1 MEDDEQEQ
9 RRRKVEAGRAKLA
22 HFRQRKTKGDYTH
35 SKKKTAKRK
44 GPAVDA
50 PVQEESPVAT
60 EDSGFL
66 GGGSVCKTTSCSD
79 TPGGAA
85 AAQLENPDG
94 ASTED
99 LEQLWQKPDGDGL
112 EQPGLLTKECTP
124 EIAELTSQH
133 EDKLGRE
140 RWAMVGLPAEMQQL
154 QTQPV
159 PPLELEAL
167 RLSLSNMH
175 TAQLELTQANLQR
188 EKETALTELRD
199 MLNGRHAQELALLQS
214 RQRLELE
221 LIREQHAQ
229 EQEEVALRC
238 SREIAELKEKL
249 QSEMERN
256 ENIIENLKQDCEAE
270 RESCLESLRKELSAK
285 HQSELESLQSQFKKE
300 LAEQKAELEKIFQA
314 KNQAELSLQTLQ
326 AQHDA
331 AVRRLQEDLQSERC
345 RHTEDLDLRVREK
358 EREKQLELENLQA
371 SYEELKA
378 QSQEEV
384 RRLWSQLESMKTDR
398 QELSDLREQLRAR
411 ASHVE
416 ELEHLQRDF
425 EQRQQREKTEHESE
439 LEQLRLYFEEKL
451 RDAEKNYQEDLT
463 LLQQRLQEVREDSVL
478 ESAEMSSS
486 STALEETSEKERRDH
501 LDQLSF
507 QLEQDEE
514 DLCLHTH
521 LEESPQCQVAVQEEA
536 DLARTQVLA
545 QHVGLL
551 EEPGPELA
559 RLHLRHAQDP
569 AVELETE
576 VTTTVFGLETE
587 HKVKLSL
594 FEMELQEEINFLK
607 IENQNLHEKLQQEIR
622 LKEDLEK
629 VKHNLIEDHQE
640 ELRKAKDQI
649 QLMKQEL
656 KEKEAEWKGASEALR
671 RGAEEKLTC
680 MLLDLREQAEL
691 EKQSIINKFELRE
704 IEMKQLQDQQAAQI
718 LDLEGSLMEQQG
730 RLQQLELGLTG
741 DESLHCGQV
750 PSSGLAPGDQDQ
762 ERAALHLKEDCD
774 LQLMLAQNRFLE
786 QRKEITEKFT
796 TEQDALLRE
805 AQEKHA
811 AELQLLQERHQ
822 QHILSLTVELEAKHQ
837 AKVEELKAVF
847 QREQWDLSEARVAE
861 LQAKHAAE
869 VSALE
874 TRHLSHLDS
883 VESCYLSEIQTL
895 RDEHRRALELLQG
908 DLEEQL
914 QKKDSSHQIILTQ
927 ELEKLQRKHDE
938 ELESAKGSQ
947 RTELSTQHTEH
958 SRALATELRE
968 AHQEEL
974 AAALLNQRRLL
985 EEEKTVA
992 LDKVRAEVL
1001 RLEQQHQAALQEL
1014 GDMHAAE
1021 MQRQRAEQQSE
1032 FEREKKAALH
1042 ETKERHRLECEQARS
1057 LHQKEKES
1065 LSLQLQEKNNQILQL
1080 EDQILS
1086 LSCEIEERRSELET
1100 LQQRRDRENREG
1112 TNLISMLKSDVDL
1125 SHSKR
1130 TALQETLQRLLGLFG
1145 ETVKAAIILKSRIS
1159 ERVGLCLEDENLPKL
1174 RLGGQSPSAAPAL
1187 DETWPGPDVALT
1199 ELDKTLTECTE
1210 VSSMAEI
1217 SSHIRESFF
1226 MSPESTLECEQ
1237 PIRSMY
1243 RSLGLAVD
1251 SLLEMALDS
1260 SKQLEEARQIHARF
1274 EKEFS
1279 CKNEEVAQVVR
1290 KHQELLER
1298 LEEEN
1303 SAKTQ
1308 LTLELHKAEGIIEG
1322 FKEEK
1327 ASLQEALGQKEMS
1340 EQGLVLE
1347 LESLK
1352 QQLHRVTRQ
1361 QEELKEENS
1370 VLWHQ
1375 KEVAA
1380 AEAEE
1385 REAGVPVTIAHEDS
1399 ALRREVEAATTE
1411 RLETKQQCEK
1421 DRVALLAQVKLLE
1434 AELEEQVS
1442 RHRACASQA
1451 EELCA
1456 LRQQMVSL
1464 DKHLRSQ
1471 RQFMDE
1477 QAVEREHEREEFQ
1490 QEIQRLEEQ
1499 LRRAAQLQSRGPRD
1513 SEQAQLDEEVEL
1525 LQEKLREKSD
1535 ELNELV
1541 LKKELSDRQVLIQ
1554 EEEIKHLEET
1564 NADTR
1569 RKVTQLQE
1577 ELEKQRK
1584 AVKELQ
1590 QDKEALQQQQ
1600 MSNLLL
1606 VSTLQSKL
1614 DESKC
1619 PLPAA
1624 DSRPEGP
1631 EVQLEAV
1638 QRALLQRESEVL
1650 ELKEQLEKIKDDLI
1664 SKNEEVLHLN
1674 LKLDLQNS
1682 HAAVSVRGL
1691 QEENASLK
1699 AFLQNKEKEIL
1710 RMSEQLEAQLA
1721 GMGSGALSEV
1731 MYSRSSEVEELKSV
1745 IETLQENQERLQKDK
1760 AEEIEQ
1766 LHEVIEKLQR
1776 ELTFGGPAKHE
1787 LGDSQ
1792 AEDLQSELE
1801 LGLCRL
1807 QAEGAEAQATLQAEL
1822 QAALVAKK
1830 DLSQLLAEQ
1839 EHQHGQALEALQQRL
1854 RVAEEAAARQLA
1866 QLGPSPSLQE
1876 SEVQGSA
1883 SQIQEFEAA
1892 LKAKDAEIAQKD
1904 LEIEAMNRR
1913 QSAHSTELKAILL
1926 AFARLYR
1933 TLEQQPLGATCEP
1946 PELQRLRMQ
1955 CARLSRQLQA
1965 LNQQFLKCQKELDKQ
1980 QAYQDPVLHRVKDSF
1995 QQYTARGDKAS
2006 CDKESEQ
2013 NVSSRQQ
2020 TAASCGQGG
2029 DPQSPVKGDLQSAKA
2044 LVTVNHTGLHKQD
2057 SMMSVLTVCQ
2067 RQLESELF
2075 LVKNEMQLS
2084 AEDHARASGTVKDKA
2099 KLLGDGKLKKVDL
2112 MTQMKELQEKLNRL
2126 VYSMNL
2132 QNIKTEDFNSQQPLA
2147 FSHVLENS
2155 SSCSSTNGE
2164 ETDQSCPVDA
2174 INTSK
2179 MPQDLMDIIGNQD
2192 SLIRNEMPSVPTED
2206 QVDGSL
2212 CLQVSLPGSSR
2223 DLTYTEEAEPLKN
2236 ALNVMDLSSWSSPE
2250 VVRKDSTLE
2259 PLPSLPL
2266 TPSLD
2271 AMSQRSP
2278 DTSLR
2283 GRRSTSLLQAD
2294 QTGLLST
2301 PGGSAA
2307 GKAPCW
2313 AESSLAADRAPSA
2326 DHHVHRMAVEKDVED
2341 FIITSLDSQEKS
2353 RLPPLGLEGK
2363 GNGSENS
2370 NGPGCGDILNPGS
2383 RGLEAPSASPAML
2396 SPVSGSSQQP
2406 LEAMKE
2412 KEVHPKQVKALL
2424 QMVYDESHHIL
2435 ALSEYHGYPSVLS
2448 KGEPGAPIKR
2458 FLRGGQG
2465 LLETVPALRGHM
2477 TSTPQQG
2484 EKFQEP
2490 SDTCL
2495 DWRGEFLQVVQEAFE
2510 KEREMLTMEL
2520 QPQLCD
2526 SGPRAHGALVEKLQ
2540 KVVQEQGDLQEKS
2553 LEHLR
2558 QSDRSS
2564 LLSEIQALRAQL
2576 RLTHLQNQE
2585 KLQQLC
2591 AALTATEARGSQ
2603 QEHQLRRQVELL
2615 AYKVEQEKCIAS
2627 DLQKT
2632 LNEEQEKANNVRKLL
2647 VVEQNTVKA
2656 LKSELCECKQ
2666 DNERLL
2672 KSLDDVQKEV
2682 LQLRSILDSK
2692 EKDLKATLQELEKER
2707 EKEHAL
2713 QSQLEQEQLQHLQKE
2728 GQNSQA
2734 LEELRISLEKQY
2746 AENNQLCVALKHEQ
2760 TAKDNLQKELQIES
2774 SRCEALLAQ
2783 ERSRVSKLHQN
2794 LETVQ
2799 GRSLE
2804 LSEALQHER
2813 VLTEQLSRRAQEACA
2828 HQETQ
2833 AHRALL
2839 RKLKD
2844 ETTRVAELQAALE
2857 KVQQHAV
2864 HAQQQLEAEVQKRC
2878 AELERE
2884 KEVSSRQRST
2894 VQALRTPKPKLSCDQ
2909 DRERE
2914 KPTRLQAELE
2924 QLHSRLAEQGFKDTR
2939 RRVETR
2945 QSRAHTDKWKKW
2957 QRDKEKLREL
2967 ELQRQRHEHK
2977 VKQLQ
2982 RKIRELEAREAARL
2996 SPELEH
3002 LQEQQQ
3008 GLETIRQQLLCTAG
3022 LLTSLVNQTVDRTIN
3037 DWTSSNERAVTS
3049 LLRTLEDLKSKLGT
3063 STFSQKKMTAEVQVQ
3078 LVDMLLKE
3086 NDSLTKA
3093 LGAMTQEKAE
3103 LCRATSRL
3111 EKTLKHHLLKGCPL
3125 GRSDRSAGRRDRTVL
3140 QSSPGLPDPGLP
3152 TPAAREEV
3160 NTSSGKM
3167 EKLYLH
3173 YLRAE
3178 SFRKA
3183 LIYQKKYL
3191 LLLIGGFQDSE
3202 QETLSMIAHLGVFP
3216 SKADKKIATSR
3227 PFTRFRTAVR
3237 VVIAISRLRFLVKKW
3252 QEVDRKG
3259 ALVQGRAPRTGFPG
3273 SRPQVTPP
3281 ETSESPPTRDVSFS
3295 QTRDSVPKASP
3306 RRRERSNP
3314 SPSSRSERSLSAS
3327 QDPEHSL
3334 TEYIHH
3340 LEMIQQRL
3348 GGVPPDSTSKKSC
3361 RQKTKQ

>member
-1 MEDDEQEQ
+1 MDGLKQ
-9 RRRKVEAGRAKLA
+9 LA
-22 HFRQRKTKGDYTH
+22 HFRQRKTKSDYTY

-50 PVQEESPVAT
+50 PIQEESPVAT

-66 GGGSVCKTTSCSD
+66 GEGDVCKTTLCSD
-79 TPGGAA
+79 TPDGAA

-94 ASTED
+94 ARTEA
-99 LEQLWQKPDGDGL
+99 LEQPWQKLDGDGL
-112 EQPGLLTKECTP
+112 EQPGLLTKECGQECTP
-124 EIAELTSQH
+124 EIAELMSQR
-133 EDKLGRE
+133 EDKTGRE
-140 RWAMVGLPAEMQQL
+140 QWAVLGLPAEMQHMQL

-199 MLNGRHAQELALLQS
+199 MLNSRHAQELALLQS
-214 RQRLELE
+214 RQQLELE
-221 LIREQHAQ
+221 LVREQHAR
-229 EQEEVALRC
+229 EQEEVALSC

-256 ENIIENLKQDCEAE
+256 ENIIEKLKQDYEAE
-270 RESCLESLRKELSAK
+270 RDSFLESLRKELSAK
-285 HQSELESLQSQFKKE
+285 HQSELESLHSQFKKE

-314 KNQAELSLQTLQ
+314 KNLAELSLQTLQ

-331 AVRRLQEDLQSERC
+331 VVTRLQEDLQSERC
-345 RHTEDLDLRVREK
+345 RHAEDLDLRVREK
-358 EREKQLELENLQA
+358 ETEKQLELENLQA

-398 QELSDLREQLRAR
+398 QELSDLREKLLAR

-439 LEQLRLYFEEKL
+439 LEQLRLYFEKKL

-486 STALEETSEKERRDH
+486 SAALEETSEKERRDH

-507 QLEQDEE
+507 QLEQYEE
-514 DLCLHTH
+514 DLCLHTQ
-521 LEESPQCQVAVQEEA
+521 LEESPQCQLAVQQEA

-545 QHVGLL
+545 QHMGLL

-559 RLHLRHAQDP
+559 RMHLRGAQDP
-569 AVELETE
+569 AMELETK
-576 VTTTVFGLETE
+576 VATTVFSLETD

-594 FEMELQEEINFLK
+594 FEMELQEEINILK

-629 VKHNLIEDHQE
+629 VKHNLVEDHQE

-649 QLMKQEL
+649 ELMKQEL
-656 KEKEAEWKGASEALR
+656 KEREAEWKGTSEALR
-671 RGAEEKLTC
+671 RGAEEKLTL

-704 IEMKQLQDQQAAQI
+704 MEMKQLQDQQAAQI
-718 LDLEGSLMEQQG
+718 LDLERSLVEQQG

-762 ERAALHLKEDCD
+762 GHAILHLKEDCD
-774 LQLMLAQNRFLE
+774 LQLMLAQSRFLE
-786 QRKEITEKFT
+786 QRKEVTEKLT
-796 TEQDALLRE
+796 AEQDALLRE
-805 AQEKHA
+805 AQEEHA
-811 AELQLLQERHQ
+811 REVQLLQERHQ
-822 QHILSLTVELEAKHQ
+822 QHILSLTTELEAKHQ
-837 AKVEELKAVF
+837 AKVEELKSVF

-869 VSALE
+869 VCALE

-914 QKKDSSHQIILTQ
+914 QKKDSSHQVILTQ
-927 ELEKLQRKHDE
+927 ELEKLQWKHDE
-938 ELESAKGSQ
+938 ELESTKGSW
-947 RTELSTQHTEH
+947 RTELSTQLTER
-958 SRALATELRE
+958 SRAMAAELHE

-1014 GDMHAAE
+1014 GDVHAAE
-1021 MQRQRAEQQSE
+1021 MQRQQAEQQGE
-1032 FEREKKAALH
+1032 FELEKKAALH
-1042 ETKERHRLECEQARS
+1042 ETKERHRLECEQAQS
-1057 LHQKEKES
+1057 LHQKETES
-1065 LSLQLQEKNNQILQL
+1065 LSLQLQEKNKQILQL

-1086 LSCEIEERRSELET
+1086 LGRELEECRSELET
-1100 LQQRRDRENREG
+1100 LQQRRDRENQEG

-1125 SHSKR
+1125 SHSER
-1130 TALQETLQRLLGLFG
+1130 TALQETLRRLLGLFG

-1159 ERVGLCLEDENLPKL
+1159 ERVGLCLEDESLPNA
-1174 RLGGQSPSAAPAL
+1174 RLGSQSPSAVPAL
-1187 DETWPGPDVALT
+1187 DEMWPGPDVALT

-1279 CKNEEVAQVVR
+1279 CKNEEMAQVVR

-1322 FKEEK
+1322 FKVEK

-1340 EQGLVLE
+1340 EQGLVVE

-1385 REAGVPVTIAHEDS
+1385 REA
-1399 ALRREVEAATTE
+1399 ALQREVEAATTE

-1421 DRVALLAQVKLLE
+1421 DRESLLAQVKLLE

-1442 RHRACASQA
+1442 NHRACALQA
-1451 EELCA
+1451 EELSA

-1569 RKVTQLQE
+1569 RKVIQLQE
-1577 ELEKQRK
+1577 ELEKQRR

-1590 QDKEALQQQQ
+1590 QDKEALQEQQ

-1614 DESKC
+1614 DEGKC

-1624 DSRPEGP
+1624 DSRPEGS

-1664 SKNEEVLHLN
+1664 SKNEEILHLN
-1674 LKLDLQNS
+1674 LKLDLQNNRT
-1682 HAAVSVRGL
+1682 AVSVRGL

-1699 AFLQNKEKEIL
+1699 VFLQNKEKEIL

-1721 GMGSGALSEV
+1721 GMGSGAFSEV
-1731 MYSRSSEVEELKSV
+1731 MYSRSSEVEELKSI

-1776 ELTFGGPAKHE
+1776 ELTFGGPTKPE

-1807 QAEGAEAQATLQAEL
+1807 QAEGAEGAEAQATLQAEL
-1822 QAALVAKK
+1822 QAALVAKE

-1854 RVAEEAAARQLA
+1854 RVAEEAAARQLS

-1892 LKAKDAEIAQKD
+1892 LKAKDVEIAQKD

-1913 QSAHSTELKAILL
+1913 QSAHSTELEAILL
-1926 AFARLYR
+1926 AFARLCR
-1933 TLEQQPLGATCEP
+1933 TLEQQPLGATCET
-1946 PELQRLRMQ
+1946 PELQRLRVQ
-1955 CARLSRQLQA
+1955 CVRLSRQLQA
-1965 LNQQFLKCQKELDKQ
+1965 LNQQFLKCQKELDRQ
-1980 QAYQDPVLHRVKDSF
+1980 QAYRDPVLHHVKDSF
-1995 QQYTARGDKAS
+1995 QTCIARGDKAS
-2006 CDKESEQ
+2006 CDEELEQ

-2020 TAASCGQGG
+2020 TEASCGQGG
-2029 DPQSPVKGDLQSAKA
+2029 DPESPVKGDLQFAKA

-2084 AEDHARASGTVKDKA
+2084 AEDHGKASGTIKDKA
-2099 KLLGDGKLKKVDL
+2099 KLLGDCKLQKVDL
-2112 MTQMKELQEKLNRL
+2112 MTQVKQLQEKLNRL

-2132 QNIKTEDFNSQQPLA
+2132 QNIKTEDFNSQEPLA

-2155 SSCSSTNGE
+2155 SSCSSSNVE

-2174 INTSK
+2174 ISISK
-2179 MPQDLMDIIGNQD
+2179 IPQDLIDIVGDRD
-2192 SLIRNEMPSVPTED
+2192 SSIRNEMPNVPTED
-2206 QVDGSL
+2206 KVDGSFY
-2212 CLQVSLPGSSR
+2212 LQVSLPSSSR
-2223 DLTYTEEAEPLKN
+2223 GLTYTEEAEPLKN
-2236 ALNVMDLSSWSSPE
+2236 KLSVMDLSSWSSPE

-2266 TPSLD
+2266 TPCLD

-2278 DTSLR
+2278 DASLR
-2283 GRRSTSLLQAD
+2283 ERRSTSLLQAD
-2294 QTGLLST
+2294 QSELLSP
-2301 PGGSAA
+2301 PGGSVAV
-2307 GKAPCW
+2307 KAPCW
-2313 AESSLAADRAPSA
+2313 AESSLATDRAPSA
-2326 DHHVHRMAVEKDVED
+2326 DHHVHRTAVEKDVED

-2363 GNGSENS
+2363 DNGSENS
-2370 NGPGCGDILNPGS
+2370 NGSGCGEILNPDS
-2383 RGLEAPSASPAML
+2383 RGLEAPRASPAML
-2396 SPVSGSSQQP
+2396 SPASGSSQQP
-2406 LEAMKE
+2406 PEAMKE

-2435 ALSEYHGYPSVLS
+2435 ALSEYHGYPSALS
-2448 KGEPGAPIKR
+2448 RGEPSAPIKC
-2458 FLRGGQG
+2458 FLRGSQG

-2510 KEREMLTMEL
+2510 KEREMLATEL
-2520 QPQLCD
+2520 QPQLCG
-2526 SGPRAHGALVEKLQ
+2526 SGPRAHGALVERLQ

-2591 AALTATEARGSQ
+2591 AALTTAEARGSQ

-2632 LNEEQEKANNVRKLL
+2632 LNEEQEKASNVRKLL
-2647 VVEQNTVKA
+2647 VLEQNTVKA

-2682 LQLRSILDSK
+2682 LQLRFILDSK
-2692 EKDLKATLQELEKER
+2692 EKDLKATLQELENER
-2707 EKEHAL
+2707 EKERAL

-2728 GQNSQA
+2728 GQNSRA

-2760 TAKDNLQKELQIES
+2760 TVKDNLQKELQIES

-2783 ERSRVSKLHQN
+2783 ERSRVSKLHRN

-2833 AHRALL
+2833 THRALL

-2864 HAQQQLEAEVQKRC
+2864 HTQQQLEAEVQKRC

-2884 KEVSSRQRST
+2884 KEVSARQRST
-2894 VQALRTPKPKLSCDQ
+2894 VQALRTPKPMLSCDE

-2914 KPTRLQAELE
+2914 KPTWLQAELE

-2982 RKIRELEAREAARL
+2982 RKIRELEAREVARL

-3008 GLETIRQQLLCTAG
+3008 GLEAIRQQLLCTAG
-3022 LLTSLVNQTVDRTIN
+3022 LLTNLVNQTVDRTIN
-3037 DWTSSNERAVTS
+3037 DWTSSNEKAVTS
-3049 LLRTLEDLKSKLGT
+3049 LLRMLEDLKSKLST
-3063 STFSQKKMTAEVQVQ
+3063 SNFSQKKMAAEVQVQ

-3103 LCRATSRL
+3103 LFRATSRL
-3111 EKTLKHHLLKGCPL
+3111 EKTLKHHLLKGCSL
-3125 GRSDRSAGRRDRTVL
+3125 GRLDRSAGRRDRTAP
-3140 QSSPGLPDPGLP
+3140 QSSTGLPDPALP
-3152 TPAAREEV
+3152 TPASREEA

-3216 SKADKKIATSR
+3216 SKADKKITTSR

-3273 SRPQVTPP
+3273 SRQQLTPPETSESPP
-3281 ETSESPPTRDVSFS
+3281 ETSESPPTRDMSSS

-3314 SPSSRSERSLSAS
+3314 SPNSRSERSLTAS

-3348 GGVPPDSTSKKSC
+3348 GGVPPDSTSRKAC
-3361 RQKTKQ
+3361 CQKPKQ

>member
-112 EQPGLLTKECTP
+112 EQPGLLTKECGQECTP

-968 AHQEEL
+968 AHQ
-974 AAALLNQRRLL
+974 
-985 EEEKTVA
+985 
-992 LDKVRAEVL
+992 
-1001 RLEQQHQAALQEL
+1001 
-1014 GDMHAAE
+1014 
-1021 MQRQRAEQQSE
+1021 SE

-1385 REAGVPVTIAHEDS
+1385 REA

>member
-22 HFRQRKTKGDYTH
+22 HFRQRKTKSDYTY

-50 PVQEESPVAT
+50 PIQEESPVAT

-66 GGGSVCKTTSCSD
+66 GEGDVCKTTLCSD
-79 TPGGAA
+79 TPDGAA

-94 ASTED
+94 ARTEA
-99 LEQLWQKPDGDGL
+99 LEQPWQKLDGDGL
-112 EQPGLLTKECTP
+112 EQPGLLTKECGQECTP
-124 EIAELTSQH
+124 EIAELMSQR
-133 EDKLGRE
+133 EDKTGRE
-140 RWAMVGLPAEMQQL
+140 QWAVLGLPAEMQHMQL

-199 MLNGRHAQELALLQS
+199 MLNSRHAQELALLQS
-214 RQRLELE
+214 RQQLELE
-221 LIREQHAQ
+221 LVREQHAR
-229 EQEEVALRC
+229 EQEEVALSC

-256 ENIIENLKQDCEAE
+256 ENIIEKLKQDYEAE
-270 RESCLESLRKELSAK
+270 RDSFLESLRKELSAK
-285 HQSELESLQSQFKKE
+285 HQSELESLHSQFKKE

-314 KNQAELSLQTLQ
+314 KNLAELSLQTLQ

-331 AVRRLQEDLQSERC
+331 VVTRLQEDLQSERC
-345 RHTEDLDLRVREK
+345 RHAEDLDLRVREK
-358 EREKQLELENLQA
+358 ETEKQLELENLQA

-398 QELSDLREQLRAR
+398 QELSDLREKLLAR

-439 LEQLRLYFEEKL
+439 LEQLRLYFEKKL

-486 STALEETSEKERRDH
+486 SAALEETSEKERRDH

-507 QLEQDEE
+507 QLEQYEE
-514 DLCLHTH
+514 DLCLHTQ
-521 LEESPQCQVAVQEEA
+521 LEESPQCQLAVQQEA

-545 QHVGLL
+545 QHMGLL

-559 RLHLRHAQDP
+559 RMHLRGAQDP
-569 AVELETE
+569 AMELETK
-576 VTTTVFGLETE
+576 VATTVFSLETD

-594 FEMELQEEINFLK
+594 FEMELQEEINILK

-629 VKHNLIEDHQE
+629 VKHNLVEDHQE

-649 QLMKQEL
+649 ELMKQEL
-656 KEKEAEWKGASEALR
+656 KEREAEWKGTSEALR
-671 RGAEEKLTC
+671 RGAEEKLTL

-704 IEMKQLQDQQAAQI
+704 MEMKQLQDQQAAQI
-718 LDLEGSLMEQQG
+718 LDLERSLVEQQG

-762 ERAALHLKEDCD
+762 GHAILHLKEDCD
-774 LQLMLAQNRFLE
+774 LQLMLAQSRFLE
-786 QRKEITEKFT
+786 QRKEVTEKLT
-796 TEQDALLRE
+796 AEQDALLRE
-805 AQEKHA
+805 AQEEHA
-811 AELQLLQERHQ
+811 REVQLLQERHQ
-822 QHILSLTVELEAKHQ
+822 QHILSLTTELEAKHQ
-837 AKVEELKAVF
+837 AKVEELKSVF

-869 VSALE
+869 VCALE

-914 QKKDSSHQIILTQ
+914 QKKDSSHQVILTQ
-927 ELEKLQRKHDE
+927 ELEKLQWKHDE
-938 ELESAKGSQ
+938 ELESTKGSW
-947 RTELSTQHTEH
+947 RTELSTQLTER
-958 SRALATELRE
+958 SRAMAAELHE
-968 AHQEEL
+968 AHQ
-974 AAALLNQRRLL
+974 
-985 EEEKTVA
+985 
-992 LDKVRAEVL
+992 
-1001 RLEQQHQAALQEL
+1001 
-1014 GDMHAAE
+1014 G
-1021 MQRQRAEQQSE
+1021 E
-1032 FEREKKAALH
+1032 FELEKKAALH
-1042 ETKERHRLECEQARS
+1042 ETKERHRLECEQAQS
-1057 LHQKEKES
+1057 LHQKETES
-1065 LSLQLQEKNNQILQL
+1065 LSLQLQEKNKQILQL

-1086 LSCEIEERRSELET
+1086 LGRELEECRSELET
-1100 LQQRRDRENREG
+1100 LQQRRDRENQEG

-1125 SHSKR
+1125 SHSER
-1130 TALQETLQRLLGLFG
+1130 TALQETLRRLLGLFG

-1159 ERVGLCLEDENLPKL
+1159 ERVGLCLEDESLPNA
-1174 RLGGQSPSAAPAL
+1174 RLGSQSPSAVPAL
-1187 DETWPGPDVALT
+1187 DEMWPGPDVALT

-1279 CKNEEVAQVVR
+1279 CKNEEMAQVVR

-1322 FKEEK
+1322 FKVEK

-1340 EQGLVLE
+1340 EQGLVVE

-1385 REAGVPVTIAHEDS
+1385 REA
-1399 ALRREVEAATTE
+1399 ALQREVEAATTE

-1421 DRVALLAQVKLLE
+1421 DRESLLAQVKLLE

-1442 RHRACASQA
+1442 NHRACALQA
-1451 EELCA
+1451 EELSA

-1569 RKVTQLQE
+1569 RKVIQLQE
-1577 ELEKQRK
+1577 ELEKQRR

-1590 QDKEALQQQQ
+1590 QDKEALQEQQ

-1614 DESKC
+1614 DEGKC

-1624 DSRPEGP
+1624 DSRPEGS

-1664 SKNEEVLHLN
+1664 SKNEEILHLN
-1674 LKLDLQNS
+1674 LKLDLQNNRT
-1682 HAAVSVRGL
+1682 AVSVRGL

-1699 AFLQNKEKEIL
+1699 VFLQNKEKEIL

-1721 GMGSGALSEV
+1721 GMGSGAFSEV
-1731 MYSRSSEVEELKSV
+1731 MYSRSSEVEELKSI

-1776 ELTFGGPAKHE
+1776 ELTFGGPTKPE

-1807 QAEGAEAQATLQAEL
+1807 QAEGAEGAEAQATLQAEL
-1822 QAALVAKK
+1822 QAALVAKE

-1854 RVAEEAAARQLA
+1854 RVAEEAAARQLS

-1892 LKAKDAEIAQKD
+1892 LKAKDVEIAQKD

-1913 QSAHSTELKAILL
+1913 QSAHSTELEAILL
-1926 AFARLYR
+1926 AFARLCR
-1933 TLEQQPLGATCEP
+1933 TLEQQPLGATCET
-1946 PELQRLRMQ
+1946 PELQRLRVQ
-1955 CARLSRQLQA
+1955 CVRLSRQLQA
-1965 LNQQFLKCQKELDKQ
+1965 LNQQFLKCQKELDRQ
-1980 QAYQDPVLHRVKDSF
+1980 QAYRDPVLHHVKDSF
-1995 QQYTARGDKAS
+1995 QTCIARGDKAS
-2006 CDKESEQ
+2006 CDEELEQ

-2020 TAASCGQGG
+2020 TEASCGQGG
-2029 DPQSPVKGDLQSAKA
+2029 DPESPVKGDLQFAKA

-2084 AEDHARASGTVKDKA
+2084 AEDHGKASGTIKDKA
-2099 KLLGDGKLKKVDL
+2099 KLLGDCKLQKVDL
-2112 MTQMKELQEKLNRL
+2112 MTQVKQLQEKLNRL

-2132 QNIKTEDFNSQQPLA
+2132 QNIKTEDFNSQEPLA

-2155 SSCSSTNGE
+2155 SSCSSSNVE

-2174 INTSK
+2174 ISISK
-2179 MPQDLMDIIGNQD
+2179 IPQDLIDIVGDRD
-2192 SLIRNEMPSVPTED
+2192 SSIRNEMPNVPTED
-2206 QVDGSL
+2206 KVDGSFY
-2212 CLQVSLPGSSR
+2212 LQVSLPSSSR
-2223 DLTYTEEAEPLKN
+2223 GLTYTEEAEPLKN
-2236 ALNVMDLSSWSSPE
+2236 KLSVMDLSSWSSPE

-2266 TPSLD
+2266 TPCLD

-2278 DTSLR
+2278 DASLR
-2283 GRRSTSLLQAD
+2283 ERRSTSLLQAD
-2294 QTGLLST
+2294 QSELLSP
-2301 PGGSAA
+2301 PGGSVAV
-2307 GKAPCW
+2307 KAPCW
-2313 AESSLAADRAPSA
+2313 AESSLATDRAPSA
-2326 DHHVHRMAVEKDVED
+2326 DHHVHRTAVEKDVED

-2363 GNGSENS
+2363 DNGSENS
-2370 NGPGCGDILNPGS
+2370 NGSGCGEILNPDS
-2383 RGLEAPSASPAML
+2383 RGLEAPRASPAML
-2396 SPVSGSSQQP
+2396 SPASGSSQQP
-2406 LEAMKE
+2406 PEAMKE

-2435 ALSEYHGYPSVLS
+2435 ALSEYHGYPSALS
-2448 KGEPGAPIKR
+2448 RGEPSAPIKC
-2458 FLRGGQG
+2458 FLRGSQG

-2510 KEREMLTMEL
+2510 KEREMLATEL
-2520 QPQLCD
+2520 QPQLCG
-2526 SGPRAHGALVEKLQ
+2526 SGPRAHGALVERLQ

-2591 AALTATEARGSQ
+2591 AALTTAEARGSQ

-2632 LNEEQEKANNVRKLL
+2632 LNEEQEKASNVRKLL
-2647 VVEQNTVKA
+2647 VLEQNTVKA

-2682 LQLRSILDSK
+2682 LQLRFILDSK
-2692 EKDLKATLQELEKER
+2692 EKDLKATLQELENER
-2707 EKEHAL
+2707 EKERAL

-2728 GQNSQA
+2728 GQNSRA

-2760 TAKDNLQKELQIES
+2760 TVKDNLQKELQIES

-2783 ERSRVSKLHQN
+2783 ERSRVSKLHRN

-2833 AHRALL
+2833 THRALL

-2864 HAQQQLEAEVQKRC
+2864 HTQQQLEAEVQKRC

-2884 KEVSSRQRST
+2884 KE
-2894 VQALRTPKPKLSCDQ
+2894 
-2909 DRERE
+2909 
-2914 KPTRLQAELE
+2914 
-2924 QLHSRLAEQGFKDTR
+2924 
-2939 RRVETR
+2939 
-2945 QSRAHTDKWKKW
+2945 
-2957 QRDKEKLREL
+2957 REL

-2982 RKIRELEAREAARL
+2982 RKIRELEAREVARL

-3008 GLETIRQQLLCTAG
+3008 GLEAIRQQLLCTAG
-3022 LLTSLVNQTVDRTIN
+3022 LLTNLVNQTVDRTIN
-3037 DWTSSNERAVTS
+3037 DWTSSNEKAVTS
-3049 LLRTLEDLKSKLGT
+3049 LLRMLEDLKSKLST
-3063 STFSQKKMTAEVQVQ
+3063 SNFSQKKMAAEVQVQ

-3103 LCRATSRL
+3103 LFRATSRL
-3111 EKTLKHHLLKGCPL
+3111 EKTLKHHLLKGCSL
-3125 GRSDRSAGRRDRTVL
+3125 GRLDRSAGRRDRTAP
-3140 QSSPGLPDPGLP
+3140 QSSTGLPDPALP
-3152 TPAAREEV
+3152 TPASREEA

-3216 SKADKKIATSR
+3216 SKADKKITTSR

-3273 SRPQVTPP
+3273 SRQQLTPPETSESPP
-3281 ETSESPPTRDVSFS
+3281 ETSESPPTRDMSSS

-3314 SPSSRSERSLSAS
+3314 SPNSRSERSLTAS

-3348 GGVPPDSTSKKSC
+3348 GGVPPDSTSRKAC
-3361 RQKTKQ
+3361 CQKPKQ

>member
-112 EQPGLLTKECTP
+112 EQPGLLTKECGQECTP

-968 AHQEEL
+968 AH
-974 AAALLNQRRLL
+974 
-985 EEEKTVA
+985 
-992 LDKVRAEVL
+992 
-1001 RLEQQHQAALQEL
+1001 
-1014 GDMHAAE
+1014 
-1021 MQRQRAEQQSE
+1021 QSE

-1995 QQYTARGDKAS
+1995 QRYTARGDKAS

-2020 TAASCGQGG
+2020 TVASCGQGG
-2029 DPQSPVKGDLQSAKA
+2029 DPQ
-2044 LVTVNHTGLHKQD
+2044 
-2057 SMMSVLTVCQ
+2057 
-2067 RQLESELF
+2067 
-2075 LVKNEMQLS
+2075 
-2084 AEDHARASGTVKDKA
+2084 DKA

-2112 MTQMKELQEKLNRL
+2112 MTQMKELQEKLNHL

-2313 AESSLAADRAPSA
+2313 AESSLAADRDPSA

-2884 KEVSSRQRST
+2884 KE
-2894 VQALRTPKPKLSCDQ
+2894 
-2909 DRERE
+2909 
-2914 KPTRLQAELE
+2914 
-2924 QLHSRLAEQGFKDTR
+2924 
-2939 RRVETR
+2939 
-2945 QSRAHTDKWKKW
+2945 
-2957 QRDKEKLREL
+2957 REL

-3152 TPAAREEV
+3152 TPATREEV

>member
-1 MEDDEQEQ
+1 MEEDEQEQ

-22 HFRQRKTKGDYTH
+22 HFRQRKTKGDCAH

-44 GPAVDA
+44 SSTVDA
-50 PVQEESPVAT
+50 PVQEESPVAN

-66 GGGSVCKTTSCSD
+66 GGGDVCKATLCSD
-79 TPGGAA
+79 TPDGAA

-99 LEQLWQKPDGDGL
+99 SEQPWQKLDGDGSG
-112 EQPGLLTKECTP
+112 QPGVLTKECEQECKP
-124 EIAELTSQH
+124 EIAELMSRH
-133 EDKLGRE
+133 EDETDRKQ
-140 RWAMVGLPAEMQQL
+140 WSMVRLSAEMQQVQL

-188 EKETALTELRD
+188 EKETALMELRD
-199 MLNGRHAQELALLQS
+199 MLNGRHAQELALLQN
-214 RQRLELE
+214 RQLLELE
-221 LIREQHAQ
+221 LVREQHAR
-229 EQEEVALRC
+229 EREEAALRC
-238 SREIAELKEKL
+238 SRETAELKEKL

-256 ENIIENLKQDCEAE
+256 VQIIETLKQDWESE
-270 RESCLESLRKELSAK
+270 RDLCLESLRKELSAK
-285 HQSELESLQSQFKKE
+285 HQSELENLQSQFKKE
-300 LAEQKAELEKIFQA
+300 LAEQKTELEKIFQA
-314 KNQAELSLQTLQ
+314 KNQAELSLQALQ

-331 AVRRLQEDLQSERC
+331 AMKKLQEDLQSERC
-345 RHTEDLDLRVREK
+345 RHAEDLDLRVREK

-378 QSQEEV
+378 HSQEEV
-384 RRLWSQLESMKTDR
+384 RRLWSQLESTRTDR
-398 QELSDLREQLRAR
+398 QELSDLREQLLAR

-425 EQRQQREKTEHESE
+425 EQQQQREKTEHESE
-439 LEQLRLYFEEKL
+439 LEQLRLYFEKKL

-463 LLQQRLQEVREDSVL
+463 LLQQRLQEVREDSLL
-478 ESAEMSSS
+478 ESAEIS
-486 STALEETSEKERRDH
+486 AVLEETSEKERRDD

-507 QLEQDEE
+507 HLEQHEE
-514 DLCLHTH
+514 GLCLQTQ
-521 LEESPQCQVAVQEEA
+521 LEESPQHQVAAQQEA
-536 DLARTQVLA
+536 DLVGTQVLV
-545 QHVGLL
+545 QRVGLL

-559 RLHLRHAQDP
+559 CMHLRGVQGP
-569 AVELETE
+569 AVEVETKVATTTLGLETE
-576 VTTTVFGLETE
+576 V
-587 HKVKLSL
+587 KLSML
-594 FEMELQEEINFLK
+594 QTELQEEINLLK
-607 IENQNLHEKLQQEIR
+607 IENRNLHEKLQWEIR

-629 VKHNLIEDHQE
+629 GKHNLVEDHQE
-640 ELRKAKDQI
+640 ELRKAKEQI

-656 KEKEAEWKGASEALR
+656 KEKEAGWKDTSEALKR
-671 RGAEEKLTC
+671 EAEEKLTL

-691 EKQSIINKFELRE
+691 EKQSIINGFELRE
-704 IEMKQLQDQQAAQI
+704 IEMRQLQDQQAAQI
-718 LDLEGSLMEQQG
+718 LDLEGSLKEQQG
-730 RLQQLELGLTG
+730 RLRQLELGLAG
-741 DESLHCGQV
+741 DESLQSGQE
-750 PSSGLAPGDQDQ
+750 PSSGLALVEQDQDL
-762 ERAALHLKEDCD
+762 ELAPAHLKKDCA

-796 TEQDALLRE
+796 AEQDALLRE

-811 AELQLLQERHQ
+811 SELQLLQEKHQ
-822 QHILSLTVELEAKHQ
+822 QHVLSLTAELEAKHQ
-837 AKVEELKAVF
+837 ASVEELKAMF
-847 QREQWDLSEARVAE
+847 QREQWALSEARVAE
-861 LQAKHAAE
+861 LQTKHAAE
-869 VSALE
+869 IHALE
-874 TRHLSHLDS
+874 TRHLSQLDS
-883 VESCYLSEIQTL
+883 VESCYLSEIQAL
-895 RDEHRRALELLQG
+895 RDEHGRALELLRR

-914 QKKDSSHQIILTQ
+914 QKKDSSHQMILTQ

-938 ELESAKGSQ
+938 ELESAKGSWKA
-947 RTELSTQHTEH
+947 ELSTEHTE
-958 SRALATELRE
+958 SLRALAAELRG

-974 AAALLNQRRLL
+974 AGALLNQRRLL
-985 EEEKTVA
+985 EEEKSVA
-992 LDKVRAEVL
+992 LDRVHAEVL
-1001 RLEQQHQAALQEL
+1001 LLEQQHQAALQEL

-1021 MQRQRAEQQSE
+1021 MQRQRAEQQALQERAMQGE
-1032 FEREKKAALH
+1032 FERGKEAALH
-1042 ETKERHRLECEQARS
+1042 EKEEMHRLEWERAQS

-1065 LSLQLQEKNNQILQL
+1065 LSLQLQEKSNQVLQL
-1080 EDQILS
+1080 KDQILS
-1086 LSCEIEERRSELET
+1086 LSHEIEEHRSELET
-1100 LQQRRDRENREG
+1100 LQQRRDRENQEG

-1125 SHSKR
+1125 SHSER
-1130 TALQETLQRLLGLFG
+1130 IALQDALRRLLGLFG
-1145 ETVKAAIILKSRIS
+1145 ETVKAAISLKSRIS
-1159 ERVGLCLEDENLPKL
+1159 ERVGLCLEDESPPDA
-1174 RLGGQSPSAAPAL
+1174 RLEGQVPSVAPAL
-1187 DETWPGPDVALT
+1187 DETWPGLDAPP
-1199 ELDKTLTECTE
+1199 ELDRTLTECTE

-1217 SSHIRESFF
+1217 SSHICESFF

-1237 PIRSMY
+1237 PVRSIY

-1251 SLLEMALDS
+1251 GLLEMVLDS
-1260 SKQLEEARQIHARF
+1260 SRQLEEARQIHARF

-1279 CKNEEVAQVVR
+1279 GKNEETAQVVR

-1322 FKEEK
+1322 FKVEK
-1327 ASLQEALGQKEMS
+1327 ANLQEALVQKEMS
-1340 EQGLVLE
+1340 ERGLVAE
-1347 LESLK
+1347 LESLN
-1352 QQLHRVTRQ
+1352 QQLQRVTRQ
-1361 QEELKEENS
+1361 QAELKEENA
-1370 VLWHQ
+1370 VLCHQ

-1380 AEAEE
+1380 TEAEE
-1385 REAGVPVTIAHEDS
+1385 REA

-1411 RLETKQQCEK
+1411 RLETRQQCEK
-1421 DRVALLAQVKLLE
+1421 DRATLLAQVKLLE
-1434 AELEEQVS
+1434 AELEEQLS
-1442 RHRACASQA
+1442 RHQACASQA
-1451 EELCA
+1451 EELSA

-1499 LRRAAQLQSRGPRD
+1499 LHRAAQPQARGPRD
-1513 SEQAQLDEEVEL
+1513 RDQAQLDEEVEL

-1541 LKKELSDRQVLIQ
+1541 MKKELVDRQVLIQ

-1564 NADTR
+1564 NADTK
-1569 RKVTQLQE
+1569 RKVIQLQE

-1584 AVKELQ
+1584 AMKELQ

-1614 DESKC
+1614 DEGKC
-1619 PLPAA
+1619 SVPPV
-1624 DSRPEGP
+1624 DSCPEGP
-1631 EVQLEAV
+1631 EIQLEAV

-1650 ELKEQLEKIKDDLI
+1650 DLKEQLEKIKDDLVN
-1664 SKNEEVLHLN
+1664 KNEEVLHLN

-1682 HAAVSVRGL
+1682 HAAISVREL
-1691 QEENASLK
+1691 QEENANLK

-1710 RMSEQLEAQLA
+1710 CMSEQLEAQLA

-1731 MYSRSSEVEELKSV
+1731 MYSRSSEVEELKSI

-1766 LHEVIEKLQR
+1766 LHEVIEKLQQ
-1776 ELTFGGPAKHE
+1776 ELSLGGPARHE
-1787 LGDSQ
+1787 LSDSQ

-1801 LGLCRL
+1801 RGLCRL

-1822 QAALVAKK
+1822 QDALEAKEA
-1830 DLSQLLAEQ
+1830 LSQLLAEQ
-1839 EHQHGQALEALQQRL
+1839 GHQHGQALEALQQRL

-1866 QLGPSPSLQE
+1866 QLKSSAALRE
-1876 SEVQGSA
+1876 AEVQGLA
-1883 SQIQEFEAA
+1883 SQIQDFEAT
-1892 LKAKDAEIAQKD
+1892 LKAKDAEIAQRD
-1904 LEIEAMNRR
+1904 LEIEAINRR
-1913 QSAHSTELKAILL
+1913 RAAHSTELEAILL
-1926 AFARLYR
+1926 AFTCLRR
-1933 TLEQQPLGATCEP
+1933 TLEQQPPGAIHEP
-1946 PELQRLRMQ
+1946 PELKQLRVQ
-1955 CARLSRQLQA
+1955 CVRLSQQLQA
-1965 LNQQFLKCQKELDKQ
+1965 LNQRFLRCQKELNKQ
-1980 QAYQDPVLHRVKDSF
+1980 QACGTPVLHRVNGSF
-1995 QQYTARGDKAS
+1995 QGPVARSDETL
-2006 CDKESEQ
+2006 CDEESEQ
-2013 NVSSRQQ
+2013 NVGGRQLPVASR
-2020 TAASCGQGG
+2020 GEGD
-2029 DPQSPVKGDLQSAKA
+2029 DPQSPVKDDLQPAKA
-2044 LVTVNHTGLHKQD
+2044 PVTVNHKQD
-2057 SMMSVLTVCQ
+2057 SMMSMLTVCQ
-2067 RQLESELF
+2067 RQLESELL
-2075 LVKNEMQLS
+2075 LVKNEMHLS
-2084 AEDHARASGTVKDKA
+2084 AEDYGKASGTVKDKE
-2099 KLLGDGKLKKVDL
+2099 KLRECIKLQKVDL
-2112 MTQMKELQEKLNRL
+2112 ITQVKQLQEKLNRL
-2126 VYSMNL
+2126 VYSMNF
-2132 QNIKTEDFNSQQPLA
+2132 QNIETEDFNSQQQLA

-2155 SSCSSTNGE
+2155 LNGSSSNGE
-2164 ETDQSCPVDA
+2164 ETDKLPPVDEF
-2174 INTSK
+2174 NTNK
-2179 MPQDLMDIIGNQD
+2179 IAQDVIDIIGNQD
-2192 SLIRNEMPSVPTED
+2192 SLIRNEMPNVPMED
-2206 QVDGSL
+2206 KVDLQDGSL
-2212 CLQVSLPGSSR
+2212 CLQVSLPSSSR

-2236 ALNVMDLSSWSSPE
+2236 ALSAMDLSSWSSPE
-2250 VVRKDSTLE
+2250 VVRKDSMLE
-2259 PLPSLPL
+2259 PSPSLPL
-2266 TPSLD
+2266 TPCLDVLSQHSLD
-2271 AMSQRSP
+2271 I
-2278 DTSLR
+2278 SLR
-2283 GRRSTSLLQAD
+2283 ERTNASMLQAD
-2294 QTGLLST
+2294 QSGLLCSL
-2301 PGGSAA
+2301 GGSAPE
-2307 GKAPCW
+2307 KAPCW

-2326 DHHVHRMAVEKDVED
+2326 DPHVHRMVVEKDVED

-2353 RLPPLGLEGK
+2353 RSSPLGLEGK
-2363 GNGSENS
+2363 SNGSENS
-2370 NGPGCGDILNPGS
+2370 DGFGCGEILNQGS
-2383 RGLEAPSASPAML
+2383 GGLETPTVSPAVP
-2396 SPVSGSSQQP
+2396 SPASGSFRQP

-2435 ALSEYHGYPSVLS
+2435 ALSEYHGYPSALS
-2448 KGEPGAPIKR
+2448 KGEPSTPIKHY
-2458 FLRGGQG
+2458 LRGGQG
-2465 LLETVPALRGHM
+2465 LLEAVPALRGHL
-2477 TSTPQQG
+2477 TPAPQQA
-2484 EKFQEP
+2484 EKEL

-2510 KEREMLTMEL
+2510 KEREMLTVEL
-2520 QPQLCD
+2520 QPQLGSSD
-2526 SGPRAHGALVEKLQ
+2526 PVVHSALVERLQ

-2591 AALTATEARGSQ
+2591 AALTSAEAHGSR

-2632 LNEEQEKANNVRKLL
+2632 LNEEQQKANNARKLL
-2647 VVEQNTVKA
+2647 VVEQNAVKA

-2672 KSLDDVQKEV
+2672 KSLNDVQREV
-2682 LQLRSILDSK
+2682 LQLRSVLDSK
-2692 EKDLKATLQELEKER
+2692 ENDLKAALQELESERNKER
-2707 EKEHAL
+2707 AL
-2713 QSQLEQEQLQHLQKE
+2713 QSQLEQEQLEHLQRE
-2728 GQNSQA
+2728 GQDSKA

-2746 AENNQLCVALKHEQ
+2746 AQNNRLCVALKHEQ

-2783 ERSRVSKLHQN
+2783 ERSRLSKLHRN
-2794 LETVQ
+2794 LEAAQ
-2799 GRSLE
+2799 GRSQE

-2839 RKLKD
+2839 RKLKE

-2857 KVQQHAV
+2857 KVQQHAMCT
-2864 HAQQQLEAEVQKRC
+2864 QQQLEAEVQRRC

-2884 KEVSSRQRST
+2884 KE
-2894 VQALRTPKPKLSCDQ
+2894 
-2909 DRERE
+2909 
-2914 KPTRLQAELE
+2914 
-2924 QLHSRLAEQGFKDTR
+2924 
-2939 RRVETR
+2939 
-2945 QSRAHTDKWKKW
+2945 
-2957 QRDKEKLREL
+2957 REL

-2977 VKQLQ
+2977 IKQLQ
-2982 RKIRELEAREAARL
+2982 RKMRELEAREAAHL
-2996 SPELEH
+2996 SPESEH
-3002 LQEQQQ
+3002 LREQQQ
-3008 GLETIRQQLLCTAG
+3008 GLDSIRQQLLCAAG
-3022 LLTSLVNQTVDRTIN
+3022 MLTSFINQTVDRTVN
-3037 DWTSSNERAVTS
+3037 DWTSSNEKAVTS
-3049 LLRTLEDLKSKLGT
+3049 LFRTLEALKSQLST
-3063 STFSQKKMTAEVQVQ
+3063 SGSPQKKMTAEVQVQ
-3078 LVDMLLKE
+3078 LVDVLLKE
-3086 NDSLTKA
+3086 NDSLTNA
-3093 LGAMTQEKAE
+3093 LSTVTQEKAE
-3103 LCRATSRL
+3103 LCRAASRL
-3111 EKTLKHHLLKGCPL
+3111 EKTLKHHLLKGCAL
-3125 GRSDRSAGRRDRTVL
+3125 SRSDRRRDRTVL
-3140 QSSPGLPDPGLP
+3140 QSSPGLADPGLS
-3152 TPAAREEV
+3152 TPASREEA
-3160 NTSSGKM
+3160 NTRNVKM

-3216 SKADKKIATSR
+3216 SKADRKITTSR

-3259 ALVQGRAPRTGFPG
+3259 ALVQSRAPHPETSESLPDT
-3273 SRPQVTPP
+3273 SESPP

-3295 QTRDSVPKASP
+3295 HARDPVPKASP

-3314 SPSSRSERSLSAS
+3314 SPNSRSERSLTAS
-3327 QDPEHSL
+3327 QDPERSL

-3348 GGVPPDSTSKKSC
+3348 VGLPPDSTSKKSC
-3361 RQKTKQ
+3361 RQKNKQ

>member
-50 PVQEESPVAT
+50 PVQEESPVAA

-66 GGGSVCKTTSCSD
+66 GGGDVCKTTSCSD
-79 TPGGAA
+79 TPDGAA

-94 ASTED
+94 ARTED
-99 LEQLWQKPDGDGL
+99 LGQLWQKVDGDGL
-112 EQPGLLTKECTP
+112 EQPGLLAEECGQECTP
-124 EIAELTSQH
+124 GIAELMSQH
-133 EDKLGRE
+133 EDKTGRE
-140 RWAMVGLPAEMQQL
+140 QWAVVGLPAELQQVQL

-214 RQRLELE
+214 RQRLELD
-221 LIREQHAQ
+221 LVREQHAQ

-238 SREIAELKEKL
+238 SQEIAELKEKL

-256 ENIIENLKQDCEAE
+256 ENIIENLKRDCEAE
-270 RESCLESLRKELSAK
+270 RNSCLESLRKELSAK

-300 LAEQKAELEKIFQA
+300 MAEQKAELEKIFQA

-331 AVRRLQEDLQSERC
+331 AVTRLQEDLQSERC
-345 RHTEDLDLRVREK
+345 RHAEDLDLRLREK

-398 QELSDLREQLRAR
+398 QELSDLREQLLAR
-411 ASHVE
+411 ASQVE

-439 LEQLRLYFEEKL
+439 LEQLRLYFEKKL

-463 LLQQRLQEVREDSVL
+463 LLQERLQEVREDSVL
-478 ESAEMSSS
+478 ESAERSSS
-486 STALEETSEKERRDH
+486 SAALEETSEKERRDH
-501 LDQLSF
+501 FDQLSF

-514 DLCLHTH
+514 DLCLHAQ
-521 LEESPQCQVAVQEEA
+521 LEESLQCQVAAQQEA

-545 QHVGLL
+545 QHMGLS
-551 EEPGPELA
+551 EEPGSELA
-559 RLHLRHAQDP
+559 RMHLRGAQDL

-576 VTTTVFGLETE
+576 VATTVLGLETE

-594 FEMELQEEINFLK
+594 FEMELQEEINLLK

-629 VKHNLIEDHQE
+629 VKHNLVEDHQE

-671 RGAEEKLTC
+671 RGAEEKLTL

-730 RLQQLELGLTG
+730 RLQQLELGLAG
-741 DESLHCGQV
+741 DESLHGGQEL
-750 PSSGLAPGDQDQ
+750 SSGLTPGDRDQ
-762 ERAALHLKEDCD
+762 EHAALHLKEDCD
-774 LQLMLAQNRFLE
+774 FELTLAQNRFLE

-796 TEQDALLRE
+796 TEQDAVLRE

-811 AELQLLQERHQ
+811 SELRLLQERHR
-822 QHILSLTVELEAKHQ
+822 QHILSLTTELEAKHQ

-869 VSALE
+869 VCALE
-874 TRHLSHLDS
+874 KKHLSHLDS

-914 QKKDSSHQIILTQ
+914 QKKDSSHQVILTQ
-927 ELEKLQRKHDE
+927 ELEKLQQKHNE
-938 ELESAKGSQ
+938 ELESAKGSW
-947 RTELSTQHTEH
+947 RTKLSTQHTEC
-958 SRALATELRE
+958 SRALAAELRE

-992 LDKVRAEVL
+992 LDKVHAEVL

-1014 GDMHAAE
+1014 GDVHAAE
-1021 MQRQRAEQQSE
+1021 MQRQRAEQQAE

-1042 ETKERHRLECEQARS
+1042 ETKERHRLECEQAQS
-1057 LHQKEKES
+1057 LLRKEKES

-1086 LSCEIEERRSELET
+1086 LSREIEECHSELET
-1100 LQQRRDRENREG
+1100 LQQRRDRENQEG
-1112 TNLISMLKSDVDL
+1112 TNLISLLKSDVDL
-1125 SHSKR
+1125 SHSER
-1130 TALQETLQRLLGLFG
+1130 TALQETLRRLLGLFG
-1145 ETVKAAIILKSRIS
+1145 ETVKAAITLKSRIS
-1159 ERVGLCLEDENLPKL
+1159 ERVGLCLEDESLPNVT
-1174 RLGGQSPSAAPAL
+1174 LGGQSPSAVPAL
-1187 DETWPGPDVALT
+1187 DEMWPGPDVALP

-1260 SKQLEEARQIHARF
+1260 SKQLEEARQIHAHF

-1279 CKNEEVAQVVR
+1279 CKNEEMAQVVR

-1322 FKEEK
+1322 FKVEK

-1340 EQGLVLE
+1340 EQGLVVE

-1352 QQLHRVTRQ
+1352 QQLHRVMRQ

-1385 REAGVPVTIAHEDS
+1385 REA
-1399 ALRREVEAATTE
+1399 ALQREVEAATTE

-1421 DRVALLAQVKLLE
+1421 DRAALLAQVKLLE

-1442 RHRACASQA
+1442 RHRPCASQA

-1513 SEQAQLDEEVEL
+1513 SEVEL
-1525 LQEKLREKSD
+1525 LQEKLRQKSD

-1554 EEEIKHLEET
+1554 EEEIKHLEEM

-1569 RKVTQLQE
+1569 RKVIQLRE

-1584 AVKELQ
+1584 TVQELQ

-1614 DESKC
+1614 DEGRC

-1650 ELKEQLEKIKDDLI
+1650 ELKEKLEKIKDDLI
-1664 SKNEEVLHLN
+1664 SKNEEVLHLS
-1674 LKLDLQNS
+1674 LKLDLQNN
-1682 HAAVSVRGL
+1682 HAAASVRGL

-1731 MYSRSSEVEELKSV
+1731 MYSRSSEVEELKSI

-1822 QAALVAKK
+1822 QAALVAKE

-1883 SQIQEFEAA
+1883 SQIQEFETA

-1913 QSAHSTELKAILL
+1913 QSAHSTELEAILL
-1926 AFARLYR
+1926 AFARLCR
-1933 TLEQQPLGATCEP
+1933 TLEQQPLGAPCEP
-1946 PELQRLRMQ
+1946 PELQRLRVQ
-1955 CARLSRQLQA
+1955 CVRLSRQLQA
-1965 LNQQFLKCQKELDKQ
+1965 LNQQFLKCQKEPDKQ
-1980 QAYQDPVLHRVKDSF
+1980 QTYRDPVLHRVKDSF
-1995 QQYTARGDKAS
+1995 QRYIARGDKAS
-2006 CDKESEQ
+2006 CDKELEQ
-2013 NVSSRQQ
+2013 NVDSRQQ
-2020 TAASCGQGG
+2020 TAVSCGQGG
-2029 DPQSPVKGDLQSAKA
+2029 DPQSPVKGDLRSAKA
-2044 LVTVNHTGLHKQD
+2044 LATVNHTGLHKQD

-2084 AEDHARASGTVKDKA
+2084 AEDHGKASGTVKDKA
-2099 KLLGDGKLKKVDL
+2099 KLLGDCKLQKVDL
-2112 MTQMKELQEKLNRL
+2112 MTQVKQLQEKLNRL

-2132 QNIKTEDFNSQQPLA
+2132 QNIRTEDFNSQQPLA

-2155 SSCSSTNGE
+2155 SSCSSTNSE

-2174 INTSK
+2174 INTRK
-2179 MPQDLMDIIGNQD
+2179 IPQDLIDVIGNQD
-2192 SLIRNEMPSVPTED
+2192 SLIRNEMPNIPMED
-2206 QVDGSL
+2206 KVDGSL
-2212 CLQVSLPGSSR
+2212 CLQVSLPSSSR

-2236 ALNVMDLSSWSSPE
+2236 ALGMMDLSSWSSPE

-2266 TPSLD
+2266 TPCLD
-2271 AMSQRSP
+2271 PMSQRSP

-2283 GRRSTSLLQAD
+2283 ERRSTSLLQAD
-2294 QTGLLST
+2294 QSELLST

-2307 GKAPCW
+2307 VKAPCW

-2326 DHHVHRMAVEKDVED
+2326 DHHVHRTAVEKDVED

-2363 GNGSENS
+2363 GNGSELS
-2370 NGPGCGDILNPGS
+2370 DGSGCGEILNPGS

-2396 SPVSGSSQQP
+2396 PPASGSSQQP

-2435 ALSEYHGYPSVLS
+2435 ALSEYHGYPSALS
-2448 KGEPGAPIKR
+2448 KGEPSAPIKH

-2477 TSTPQQG
+2477 TSTPQQE

-2510 KEREMLTMEL
+2510 KEREMLTVEL
-2520 QPQLCD
+2520 QPQLCGSD
-2526 SGPRAHGALVEKLQ
+2526 PRAHGALVERLQ

-2591 AALTATEARGSQ
+2591 AALTTAEARGSQ

-2647 VVEQNTVKA
+2647 AVEQNTVKA

-2692 EKDLKATLQELEKER
+2692 EKDLKATLQELENER
-2707 EKEHAL
+2707 EKERAL

-2728 GQNSQA
+2728 GQHSKA

-2783 ERSRVSKLHQN
+2783 ERSRVSKLHRN
-2794 LETVQ
+2794 LETAQ

-2864 HAQQQLEAEVQKRC
+2864 HTQQQLEAEVQKRC
-2878 AELERE
+2878 TELERE
-2884 KEVSSRQRST
+2884 KEVSARQRST

-2914 KPTRLQAELE
+2914 KPTWLQAELE
-2924 QLHSRLAEQGFKDTR
+2924 QLLSRLAEQGFKDTR

-2982 RKIRELEAREAARL
+2982 RKIRELEAREVARL
-2996 SPELEH
+2996 SPEVEH
-3002 LQEQQQ
+3002 LQEQQR

-3022 LLTSLVNQTVDRTIN
+3022 LLTNLVSQTVDRTIN
-3037 DWTSSNERAVTS
+3037 DWTSSNEKAVTS
-3049 LLRTLEDLKSKLGT
+3049 LLRTLEDLKSKLST
-3063 STFSQKKMTAEVQVQ
+3063 SNFSQKKMTAEVQVE

-3125 GRSDRSAGRRDRTVL
+3125 GRSDRSSGRRDRTVP
-3140 QSSPGLPDPGLP
+3140 QNSPRLPDLGLP
-3152 TPAAREEV
+3152 TPASREGA

-3273 SRPQVTPP
+3273 SRQQLTPPETSESPP
-3281 ETSESPPTRDVSFS
+3281 ETSESPPTRDVSSS

-3314 SPSSRSERSLSAS
+3314 SPNSRSERSLTAS

-3361 RQKTKQ
+3361 RQKTTQ